1 MAQRAHG
8 SDLEPRAYVH
18 RLSAPSPQHLY
29 VATQALLAVLLA
41 TVQTTYGLYA
51 VKTAGLGAL
60 ELALVGTALE
70 LSIAV
75 AEVPTGVVADVYSR
89 RLSVII
95 GLVVI
100 GVGVVT
106 MGAVPTF
113 PGIAGGSVLMGTGYT
128 FISGA
133 HQAWLADEIGDADA
147 GPVFVRGAQTGQLG
161 RLAGVPVGVALA
173 SINLHMPM
181 LVGGAA
187 YWLLAAVLVAVMT
200 ERGYTPT
207 ARERRSAWAAM
218 RATLA
223 GGIGAVRERPGLAG
237 ILAIVLLCDMSG
249 EGIGRL
255 APLHFLTTV
264 GLPERFNEA
273 TWFGVLS
280 AGSYLG
286 AALVTTVVGR
296 VAEADARRLMQVL
309 LGLTIL
315 MAVATFVFA
324 VAPGSWL
331 ALFGF
336 WIARWVRFAMHPL
349 LTAHVNRGLAPGT
362 RATVLSILGQAGAVG
377 EVCGGPL
384 VGLIGTLR
392 SVRVALMTSAG
403 ILVPAIA
410 LYARELGRLSPAP
423 PTSAPRRP

>member
-1 MAQRAHG
+1 
-8 SDLEPRAYVH
+8 
-18 RLSAPSPQHLY
+18 
-29 VATQALLAVLLA
+29 
-41 TVQTTYGLYA
+41 VQTTYGLYA
-51 VKTAGLGAL
+51 VKTAGLGPL

-75 AEVPTGVVADVYSR
+75 AEVPTGVVADVYSH

-113 PGIAGGSVLMGTGYT
+113 LGIAGGSVLMGTGYT

-133 HQAWLADEIGDADA
+133 HQAWLADEIGDELAA
-147 GPVFVRGAQTGQLG
+147 PMFVRGAQATQLG
-161 RLAGVPVGVALA
+161 RLAGVPVGVGLA
-173 SINLHMPM
+173 SIDLRMPM
-181 LVGGAA
+181 LVGGAG
-187 YWLLAAVLVAVMT
+187 YWVLAAILVAVMT

-218 RATLA
+218 RATLVD
-223 GGIGAVRERPGLAG
+223 GVGAVRARPGLAG
-237 ILAIVLLCDMSG
+237 ILAIVLVADMSG

-255 APLHFLTTV
+255 APLHFITL

-286 AALVTTVVGR
+286 AALVTTLVGR
-296 VAEADARRLMQVL
+296 AAQADARRLMQLL
-309 LGLTIL
+309 LGLTVL

-324 VAPGSWL
+324 VAPGFWP

-392 SVRVALMTSAG
+392 SVRTALMTSAG
-403 ILVPAIA
+403 ILLPAIV

-423 PTSAPRRP
+423 PTSAPHRPSA

>member
-1 MAQRAHG
+1 VAQRAHG

-128 FISGA
+128 FIS
-133 HQAWLADEIGDADA
+133 
-147 GPVFVRGAQTGQLG
+147 GAQTGQLG

-377 EVCGGPL
+377 EVCGGPR